1 MSPRCTSRPLK
12 MHCRFS
18 MQIRIGPLTSHVNSD
33 ADELFFACV
42 RLRTALMRARS
53 SSIEKGLQT

>member
-1 MSPRCTSRPLK
+1 
-12 MHCRFS
+12 